1 MGTKLNKVPS
11 TEKELNE
18 LLQEIYSTAKSCYE
32 LRQEC
37 NFTGILE
44 IVASEPNIV
53 SAIHKIKGNKGSHT
67 AGVDGKVIDDCLNL
81 KYEEVIELVR
91 KKLYDYHPDKVRRV
105 WIPKPGK
112 SEKRPLGIPTISDR
126 IVQECVRHVLEP
138 IAEGQFF
145 EHSYGFRPMRSAD
158 MAVARIKRLNFTAKC
173 YWVVEG
179 DIKGFF
185 DNIDHNVMIES
196 LWQIGIRDKRILSII
211 KQMLKAG
218 VMDECETSELGTPQ
232 GGIISPLLANI
243 YLNRFDRFITGDFE
257 RKKLR
262 RTYSR
267 SDGRLQAMRKHSK
280 LKTAYYVRYA
290 DDWVILT
297 DNKEDAERLKY
308 KAKRYLRDTLKLE
321 LSEEKTLITNVT
333 SRPIKFLGVEIK
345 MDVRNGRMVN
355 KVSPDMARFDRKMKE
370 LSRELFMLRKTAT
383 WDTERLIQNITRVN
397 SIIVGL
403 MNYYSMC
410 DQISVVVRKYAWL
423 LKYTAYKSLKR
434 YGGQWIR
441 ANKVSNLIG
450 LHSGHLAH
458 IPAIS
463 YKGMYIGITDINFAK
478 WENPKL
484 KKEEENPFTPEGRE
498 LYNKRMRKR
507 GLKVRVDEV
516 NSSEHALYLRT
527 NKSRL
532 YTFEYFMNRPYT
544 YNRDKG
550 KCKICNG
557 YVEPNEVHVHHVD
570 PKLPWDK
577 VNKVKNLITTH
588 IYCHQ
593 LIHNDTM
600 PENLSEDTLE
610 KLAKYR
616 KKVEDTKKNQSNESQ
631 TTNSDYRICHT

>member
-18 LLQEIYSTAKSCYE
+18 LLQKIYSTAKNCYE
-32 LRQEC
+32 SRQEC

-53 SAIHKIKGNKGSHT
+53 SAIHKIKGNKGSRT
-67 AGVDGKVIDDCLNL
+67 PGVDGKIIDDCMGL
-81 KYEEVIELVR
+81 KYDEVIELVR
-91 KKLYDYHPDKVRRV
+91 RKLYNYHPDKVRRV

-126 IVQECVRHVLEP
+126 IVQECVRRILEP

-158 MAVARIKRLNFTAKC
+158 MAVARIKAINFTAKC

-257 RKKLR
+257 KKKLR
-262 RTYSR
+262 KEFSR
-267 SDGRLQAMRKHSK
+267 SDGRLQAMRNYSN
-280 LKTAYYVRYA
+280 LKTCYYVRYA

-297 DNKEDAERLKY
+297 DNQEDAEKLKY
-308 KAKRYLRDTLKLE
+308 KAKRYLHDTLKLE

-333 SRPIKFLGVEIK
+333 SRPIKFLGVEIRMVNK
-345 MDVRNGRMVN
+345 NGRFVN
-355 KVSPDMARFDRKMKE
+355 KVSPERERFKRK
-370 LSRELFMLRKTAT
+370 LNDLQRELFMVRKTTT
-383 WDTERLIQNITRVN
+383 WDRDRLVHKITRVN
-397 SIIVGL
+397 SIIIGL
-403 MNYYSMC
+403 ANYYSMC
-410 DQISVVVRKYAWL
+410 DQVSVAVRKRCKV
-423 LKYTAYKSLKR
+423 LKDTGKFSLR
-434 YGGQWIR
+434 HHGGKWIP
-441 ANKVSNLIG
+441 ANRVSNLIG
-450 LHSGHLAH
+450 WHYGHRANL
-458 IPAIS
+458 PAIS
-463 YKGMYIGITDINFAK
+463 YKGMYIGITDINFVR
-478 WENPKL
+478 WVNPSPKNQ
-484 KKEEENPFTPEGRE
+484 KENPFTPEGRE

-516 NSSEHALYLRT
+516 NSTEHALYIR
-527 NKSRL
+527 NSKNPL
-532 YTFEYFMNRPYT
+532 YNFEYFMNRPYT

-557 YVEPNEVHVHHVD
+557 YVEPNEVHFHHVE
-570 PKLPWDK
+570 PKLPRDK

-588 IYCHQ
+588 LYCHQ
-593 LIHNDTM
+593 LIHNETM
-600 PENLSEDTLE
+600 PENLSEESRKRLTKYRE
-610 KLAKYR
+610 KLENKEIISQAKVR
-616 KKVEDTKKNQSNESQ
+616 
-631 TTNSDYRICHT
+631 

>member
-1 MGTKLNKVPS
+1 MGTKLNKVPT
-11 TEKELNE
+11 TEGELNE
-18 LLQEIYSTAKSCYE
+18 LLQKIYSTAKDCYE
-32 LRQEC
+32 SKTEC

-44 IVASEPNIV
+44 VVASEPNIV
-53 SAIHKIKGNKGSHT
+53 SAIHKIKGNKGSRT

-126 IVQECVRHVLEP
+126 IVQECVRHVIEP

-145 EHSYGFRPMRSAD
+145 EHSYGFRPMRSAE
-158 MAVARIKRLNFTAKC
+158 MAVERIKRLNFTAKC

-185 DNIDHNVMIES
+185 DNIDHNVMIKS

-211 KQMLKAG
+211 KQMLQAG
-218 VMDECETSELGTPQ
+218 VMDECERSELGTPQ

-257 RKKLR
+257 RKELQ

-267 SDGRLQAMRKHSK
+267 SDGRIQAMRKYSN
-280 LKTAYYVRYA
+280 LKTCYYVRYA

-297 DNKEDAERLKY
+297 DNKEDAEKLKF
-308 KAKRYLRDTLKLE
+308 KAKRYLHDTLKLE
-321 LSEEKTLITNVT
+321 LSEEKTLITNIT
-333 SRPIKFLGVEIK
+333 SRPIKFLGVEIRMVVK
-345 MDVRNGRMVN
+345 NGRMVN
-355 KVSPDMARFDRKMKE
+355 KVSPDMARFNRKMKS

-383 WDTERLIQNITRVN
+383 WDKDRLIQNITRVN
-397 SIIVGL
+397 AIITGL
-403 MNYYSMC
+403 INYYSMC

-434 YGGQWIR
+434 YGGKWVR

-458 IPAIS
+458 IPAVL

-478 WENPKL
+478 WDNPRIKNQ
-484 KKEEENPFTPEGRE
+484 KENPFTPEGRE
-498 LYNKRMRKR
+498 LYNQRMRKR

-516 NSSEHALYLRT
+516 NSSEYALYIRT
-527 NKSRL
+527 RQNSL
-532 YTFEYFMNRPYT
+532 YNFEYFMNRPYT

-557 YVEPNEVHVHHVD
+557 YVEPNESHFHHVE
-570 PKLPWDK
+570 PKLPRDR

-588 IYCHQ
+588 LYCHQ
-593 LIHNDTM
+593 LIHNEIE
-600 PENLSEDTLE
+600 PENLSEDTRKRLV
-610 KLAKYR
+610 KYR
-616 KKVEDTKKNQSNESQ
+616 KKLEVIS
-631 TTNSDYRICHT
+631 

>member
-18 LLQEIYSTAKSCYE
+18 LLQKIYSTAKDCYE
-32 LRQEC
+32 SRQQC

-44 IVASEPNIV
+44 IVASEPNII
-53 SAIHKIKGNKGSHT
+53 SAIHKIKGNKGSRT

-81 KYEEVIELVR
+81 KYDEVIELVR

-126 IVQECVRHVLEP
+126 IVQECVRRILEP

-158 MAVARIKRLNFTAKC
+158 MAVARIKAINFTAKC

-196 LWQIGIRDKRILSII
+196 MWQIGIRDKRILSII

-257 RKKLR
+257 KKKLR
-262 RTYSR
+262 KEFSR
-267 SDGRLQAMRKHSK
+267 SDGRLQAMRNYSN
-280 LKTAYYVRYA
+280 LKTCYYVRYA

-297 DNKEDAERLKY
+297 DNQEDAEKLKY
-308 KAKRYLRDTLKLE
+308 KAKRYLHDTLKLE

-333 SRPIKFLGVEIK
+333 SRPIKFLGVEIRMVYK
-345 MDVRNGRMVN
+345 NGRLVN
-355 KVSPDMARFDRKMKE
+355 KVSPERERFKRK
-370 LSRELFMLRKTAT
+370 LNDLQRELFMVRKTTT
-383 WDTERLIQNITRVN
+383 WDRDRLVHKITRVN
-397 SIIVGL
+397 SITIGL
-403 MNYYSMC
+403 ANYYSMC
-410 DQISVVVRKYAWL
+410 DQVSVAVRKRCKV
-423 LKYTAYKSLKR
+423 LKDTGKFSLR
-434 YGGQWIR
+434 HHGGKWIP
-441 ANKVSNLIG
+441 ANRVSNLIG
-450 LHSGHLAH
+450 WHSGHRANL
-458 IPAIS
+458 PAIS
-463 YKGMYIGITDINFAK
+463 YKGMYIGITDIAFVK
-478 WENPKL
+478 WVNPSPKNQ
-484 KKEEENPFTPEGRE
+484 KENPFTPEGRE
-498 LYNKRMRKR
+498 LYNRRMRKK

-516 NSSEHALYLRT
+516 NSSEHALYIR
-527 NKSRL
+527 NSKNPL
-532 YTFEYFMNRPYT
+532 YNFEYFMNRPYT

-557 YVEPNEVHVHHVD
+557 FVEPNEVHTHHVD
-570 PKLPWDK
+570 PKLPWNE
-577 VNKVKNLITTH
+577 VNRVKNLITVH
-588 IYCHQ
+588 LYCHQ

-600 PENLSEDTLE
+600 PENLSEESL
-610 KLAKYR
+610 KRLAKYR
-616 KKVEDTKKNQSNESQ
+616 KVLAR
-631 TTNSDYRICHT
+631 NS